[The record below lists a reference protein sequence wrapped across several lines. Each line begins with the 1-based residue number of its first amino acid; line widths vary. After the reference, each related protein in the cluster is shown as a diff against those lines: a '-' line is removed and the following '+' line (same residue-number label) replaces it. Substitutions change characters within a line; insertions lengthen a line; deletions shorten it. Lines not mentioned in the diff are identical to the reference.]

1 MKKNTLGSLIYL
13 RLARFMNQSNQLSQQ
28 FLKRFNVTVAQFDVL
43 VQISEHEPISQQELA
58 QKVLVSPGG
67 ISKMLQRLEQ
77 EGFIEREIIWKTK
90 FIRLSDKGQEKLSQV
105 YPEQLTFQTSLFEN
119 SLTPS
124 EQKELYKLLTKIQQH
139 TEQQLNQ

>member
-13 RLARFMNQSNQLSQQ
+13 RLARFMNQSTQLSQQ

-90 FIRLSDKGQEKLSQV
+90 FIRLSDKGQEKLLQV